1 MDSSKQVRNSQRF
14 TRRLR
19 VRKKLRGNAEKPR
32 MSVFKSNRH
41 LSIQL
46 IDDESGKTLVALS
59 TVMPEMRK
67 QKMVKS
73 KEAATVLGQ
82 KIAEQALAKNIER
95 VVFDRGHYKYHGLIA
110 QLADSARKAGLQF

>member
-1 MDSSKQVRNSQRF
+1 MDNSKNVRNSQRF

-19 VRKKLRGNAEKPR
+19 VRKKLRGSAEKPR

-46 IDDESGKTLVALS
+46 IDDEAGKTLVALS

-67 QKMVKS
+67 QKLVKS
-73 KEAATVLGQ
+73 KEAATTLGQ
-82 KIAEQALAKNIER
+82 KIAEQALAKNIQR

>member
-1 MDSSKQVRNSQRF
+1 MDNSQKVRNSQRF
-14 TRRLR
+14 TRRHR

-46 IDDESGKTLVALS
+46 IDDEAGNTVAAIS

-73 KEAATVLGQ
+73 KEAATILGQ
-82 KIAEQALAKNIER
+82 KIAEIALAKNIQR